1 MKTLTEP
8 EEACADGTGL
18 TAGLPSGEAVPL
30 LAAAEYARRIASAAP
45 ATVSGAPG
53 PRRHQADVRSYQ
65 AQVVSDTL
73 LALAPDLRSWV
84 AWRWRARLT
93 PYGDLSER
101 AADAIDAIERELL
114 GTPASDRDVSDTSKR
129 L

>member
-8 EEACADGTGL
+8 EEARADDTGL

-45 ATVSGAPG
+45 ATVSGAPA
-53 PRRHQADVRSYQ
+53 PRRHQADVRSCQ

-93 PYGDLSER
+93 SYGDLSER
-101 AADAIDAIERELL
+101 AADAIDTIEHELL
-114 GTPASDRDVSDTSKR
+114 GAPARGRDASDAGKR
-129 L
+129 Q